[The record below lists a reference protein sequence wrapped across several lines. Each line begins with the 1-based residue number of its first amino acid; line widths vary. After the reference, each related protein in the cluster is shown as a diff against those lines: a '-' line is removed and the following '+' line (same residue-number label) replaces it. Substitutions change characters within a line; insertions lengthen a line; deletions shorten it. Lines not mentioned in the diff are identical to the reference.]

1 MATVAAALLDAS
13 RRLSEN
19 PDLFKDASSTGNM
32 SMGSSSSFSSGN
44 EVCRAVRMFSRNN
57 DIFTADGRHSIFKH
71 NVIMAEQ
78 SLEWR
83 EKAVSRYMTLV
94 C

>member
-44 EVCRAVRMFSRNN
+44 EVCRTVRMFSRNN
-57 DIFTADGRHSIFKH
+57 HIFYSRRAPQHLQTQRHH
-71 NVIMAEQ
+71 G
-78 SLEWR
+78 
-83 EKAVSRYMTLV
+83 
-94 C
+94 